1 MPHPVSRPLH
11 SVLGLLS
18 LPDSCTNWPKTVHR
32 GDLSADLTHPEGCP
46 EESGTK
52 WRGNPNRGVSAA
64 LSSLPELGFFS
75 GTLLASPALPPL
87 GFLVVPLP
95 GAELRHFLLPPALFL
110 SSVPRCPRPVS
121 LDDHFRTLVGPQ
133 LELVSGR
140 RSGSR
145 ARRRLGPGH
154 VHRIPETVFPRRRPG
169 VPRSALLASSA
180 APSGLSPWAGSQR
193 MHVSISAQPT
203 SCRAPRAKQPHEQRE
218 HSPSLSGLLVL
229 PPSLVRVDDEGA
241 VLAVV
246 VGSRQNPVRP
256 IRCRRR

>member
-1 MPHPVSRPLH
+1 M
-11 SVLGLLS
+11 
-18 LPDSCTNWPKTVHR
+18 R
-32 GDLSADLTHPEGCP
+32 GETAGCP
-46 EESGTK
+46 K
-52 WRGNPNRGVSAA
+52 
-64 LSSLPELGFFS
+64 LPKS
-75 GTLLASPALPPL
+75 VPLASSVLPPL

-110 SSVPRCPRPVS
+110 SSVPCCPRAVS

-140 RSGSR
+140 RGGSR
-145 ARRRLGPGH
+145 ARRHLGPLPL
-154 VHRIPETVFPRRRPG
+154 HRIPETVFPRRRPG

-203 SCRAPRAKQPHEQRE
+203 SCRAPRAKQSDEERE
-218 HSPSLSGLLVL
+218 RGPSLPGLFVS

-246 VGSRQNPVRP
+246 VGSRQNPVGP
-256 IRCRRR
+256 IRGRSRVEALPRPYRGAGPGHHGRGVGRVQVYPRMRGGNNPE

>member
-1 MPHPVSRPLH
+1 MRGETAACPKLPK
-11 SVLGLLS
+11 SV
-18 LPDSCTNWPKTVHR
+18 P
-32 GDLSADLTHPEGCP
+32 
-46 EESGTK
+46 
-52 WRGNPNRGVSAA
+52 
-64 LSSLPELGFFS
+64 
-75 GTLLASPALPPL
+75 LASPALPPL

-133 LELVSGR
+133 LELVVDGR
-140 RSGSR
+140 RSR
-145 ARRRLGPGH
+145 ARRHLGPLPL
-154 VHRIPETVFPRRRPG
+154 HRIPETVFPRRRPG

-203 SCRAPRAKQPHEQRE
+203 SCRAPRAKQSDEERE
-218 HSPSLSGLLVL
+218 RGPSLSGLFVS

-241 VLAVV
+241 VLAVM
-246 VGSRQNPVRP
+246 VGSRQKPVRP
-256 IRCRRR
+256 IRCRSREEVRKVRNDGPRDAAPASSVLRKAGMLVRFRSYQNRAARSRFNASRR